1 MDDVLRRWCCS
12 PDSAHRSVRLQHP
25 RARDR
30 SSRSFPLVRA
40 CAPACREPTKR
51 AGHPHFTLNVGGAA
65 KAEASEGDPGLYRIS
80 RGGKS
85 CSWHEP
91 RCPPDHLHL
100 RFAIGLGVQT
110 ERARRPLGH
119 VAGEI
124 VDALGSAV
132 VREALGGSGHR
143 VTVRLFWSR
152 GHIRP
157 DFYGKSE
164 TALLAGIGA
173 PLMQTLI
180 IAPHKGSTLLVAG
193 GKLPLLFRGQSSSDP
208 SAVSG

>member
-1 MDDVLRRWCCS
+1 
-12 PDSAHRSVRLQHP
+12 
-25 RARDR
+25 
-30 SSRSFPLVRA
+30 
-40 CAPACREPTKR
+40 
-51 AGHPHFTLNVGGAA
+51 
-65 KAEASEGDPGLYRIS
+65 EGDAGLYRVS
-80 RGGKS
+80 RGCKS

-164 TALLAGIGA
+164 TALLAGSGP
-173 PLMQTLI
+173 PLIQTLND
-180 IAPHKGSTLLVAG
+180 PPRTDSPLLAAG
-193 GKLPLLFRGQSSSDP
+193 GEPPLLFRGQSSSDP
-208 SAVSG
+208 SAVSGGLMPVDAGDGMVFTAGVMAGAGEIQEGLGV